1 MKTAYA
7 ASLLPKKAQEH
18 LAYEA
23 FFAQGRLLSLVCSVA
38 AGMCQEL
45 EHAFFRFSWVK
56 LIPVCAG

>member
-23 FFAQGRLLSLVCSVA
+23 FLRKVAYYLWSVVLLLVCVKNWNT
-38 AGMCQEL
+38 L
-45 EHAFFRFSWVK
+45 FFDF
-56 LIPVCAG
+56 PG